1 MHSQL
6 HNGWAIRFRKNV
18 HMYCHSL
25 KVSKGALSYEIPCED
40 SPLSEGLV
48 AMWLYELD
56 LDEAARQ
63 DLMKGLIQWAL
74 ASGIKYRLYLTR
86 DGYQTN
92 GNGH

>member
-6 HNGWAIRFRKNV
+6 HNGWAIRLQKNV

-25 KVSKGALSYEIPCED
+25 RASKGGSSHVIPCED

-48 AMWLYELD
+48 VMWLYEMNV
-56 LDEAARQ
+56 DEATRQ
-63 DLMKGLIQWAL
+63 DLLKGLIQWAL

-86 DGYQTN
+86 DDYQTN
-92 GNGH
+92 DDA